1 MQGNLYDLITFLE
14 YGTNLHIGVL
24 FFGGYGSPLLDLPNN
39 NTIHPGA
46 VCSYFKSLP
55 KQFDRCFKCRNLAI
69 NKALDTKKSFS
80 GQCINGIFEYTHPV
94 TDGDEV
100 VCIIFIGNILPQTH
114 CRLNRRLS
122 ANTHLLDTMERDFS
136 EQHCKKVAGIIEDYI
151 RAVLSVGANNQQS
164 TNLLIENVKKYTDD
178 NLEYNIE
185 LSQVARLFHYN
196 EKYLGRLFK
205 KETGQTFKEYIN
217 KKRIQIA
224 QNMLLNTNYTVTE
237 IAVQTG
243 YNNVTYFNRIFK
255 KIKGVTP
262 TAYRKAKKS

>member
-1 MQGNLYDLITFLE
+1 
-14 YGTNLHIGVL
+14 
-24 FFGGYGSPLLDLPNN
+24 
-39 NTIHPGA
+39 
-46 VCSYFKSLP
+46 
-55 KQFDRCFKCRNLAI
+55 
-69 NKALDTKKSFS
+69 
-80 GQCINGIFEYTHPV
+80 
-94 TDGDEV
+94 
-100 VCIIFIGNILPQTH
+100 
-114 CRLNRRLS
+114 
-122 ANTHLLDTMERDFS
+122 
-136 EQHCKKVAGIIEDYI
+136 
-151 RAVLSVGANNQQS
+151 
-164 TNLLIENVKKYTDD
+164 
-178 NLEYNIE
+178 
-185 LSQVARLFHYN
+185 VARLFHYN